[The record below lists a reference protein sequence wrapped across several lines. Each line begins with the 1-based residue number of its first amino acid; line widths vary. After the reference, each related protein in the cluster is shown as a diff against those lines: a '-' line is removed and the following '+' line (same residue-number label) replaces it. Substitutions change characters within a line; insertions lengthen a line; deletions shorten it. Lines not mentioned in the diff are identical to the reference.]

1 MWRRISAESV
11 TTSPPRRRVGSWPPT
26 SSSSHCGLLSR
37 VAGLKENGAD
47 FRASAMAQAAAKGQ
61 SPGRWPS
68 AEALHH
74 SSAAPSA
81 VDVPELRKCIQMLCG
96 ATAPLGKCMDYVH
109 EDITTMG
116 KEFDQW
122 AAMYRKHADQL
133 EEEERLTEEALEPLN
148 KKLLEAQEKID
159 LKKTQISTI
168 KASVAKNDQR
178 IEELMMMVLG
188 N

>member
-1 MWRRISAESV
+1 
-11 TTSPPRRRVGSWPPT
+11 
-26 SSSSHCGLLSR
+26 
-37 VAGLKENGAD
+37 
-47 FRASAMAQAAAKGQ
+47 
-61 SPGRWPS
+61 
-68 AEALHH
+68 
-74 SSAAPSA
+74 
-81 VDVPELRKCIQMLCG
+81 MLCG

-122 AAMYRKHADQL
+122 AAMYRKYCDQL
-133 EEEERLTEEALEPLN
+133 EEEEKQTQDELEPLN